1 MAPTFFAQLAAGCL
15 LVVGVSDIRNSGWKY
30 LRLMALVSFALV
42 FMALLLITWRDSAT
56 GSDSAA
62 WNLSLTREVSLRA
75 LAIAGLSVTLAF
87 TVVWLVVNTVQ
98 AEAIRS
104 FQRIWP
110 FVAGAA
116 CIIASAALAC
126 RPDSGLPGA
135 RLVQPAGGDAVRAA
149 MTTVLGALVLGGVTA
164 GMLLGHRYLTD
175 TDMPIAPLRRLTN
188 IYLVALIVRI
198 IWVAVLAWPIYGSTF
213 TPSGGAMWIWIVL
226 TIRGGVG
233 LLGAAIFAWMIR
245 DCVKTRATQSATA
258 IFYLSMVFV
267 YLGELAAQY
276 LLRTEGLA
284 V

>member
-15 LVVGVSDIRNSGWKY
+15 LIVGISDIRNSGWKY
-30 LRLMALVSFALV
+30 LRLMALVSLGTAFLS
-42 FMALLLITWRDSAT
+42 LLLIARGDSSALLAWRRIAT
-56 GSDSAA
+56 GDSTANVFAVIALGSTLLLILA
-62 WNLSLTREVSLRA
+62 WLIANA
-75 LAIAGLSVTLAF
+75 L
-87 TVVWLVVNTVQ
+87 Q
-98 AEAIRS
+98 AEAVQS
-104 FQRIWP
+104 LQRLWP
-110 FVAGAA
+110 LIAGGGALIAA
-116 CIIASAALAC
+116 AALAWQ
-126 RPDSGLPGA
+126 PDPGLPGA
-135 RLVQPAGGDAVRAA
+135 RLTQLVGGDAVRAGISTA
-149 MTTVLGALVLGGVTA
+149 LGALILGGVTA

-188 IYLVALIVRI
+188 IYLVMLIVRI
-198 IWVAVLAWPIYGSTF
+198 GWVAVLAWPIYGGTF
-213 TPSGGAMWIWIVL
+213 TPTGGALWFWIVL

-245 DCVKTRATQSATA
+245 DCVKSRATQSATA